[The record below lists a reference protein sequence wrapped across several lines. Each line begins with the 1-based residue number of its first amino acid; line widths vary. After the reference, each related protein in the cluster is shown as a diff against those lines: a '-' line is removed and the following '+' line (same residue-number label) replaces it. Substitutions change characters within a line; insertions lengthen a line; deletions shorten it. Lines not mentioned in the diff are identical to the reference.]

1 MVKIIPELP
10 ALLEPYIRRESTL
23 LEMRNQ
29 LYLNLPT
36 IFPKSGEPERELLSE
51 IFAGIYEVEDGV
63 MPEETFR
70 QILQGFLDKNPSPA
84 VPVAAAD

>member
-1 MVKIIPELP
+1 MEVIPELP
-10 ALLEPYIRRESTL
+10 ALLEPYIRKESTL

-36 IFPKSGEPERELLSE
+36 LFPKSAEPERELLSE

-63 MPEETFR
+63 MAEETFR
-70 QILQGFLDKNPSPA
+70 QILQGFLDKNPVPA
-84 VPVAAAD
+84 VPAAD

>member
-1 MVKIIPELP
+1 MEVIPELP
-10 ALLEPYIRRESTL
+10 ALLEPYLRKESAL
-23 LEMRNQ
+23 REMRNQ
-29 LYLNLPT
+29 LYLNLQT

-51 IFAGIYEVEDGV
+51 ILAGIYEVEDGV

-70 QILQGFLDKNPSPA
+70 QILQGFLDKNPVPA

>member
-1 MVKIIPELP
+1 MVEIIPELP
-10 ALLEPYIRRESTL
+10 ALLEPYIRSESTL

-36 IFPKSGEPERELLSE
+36 LFPKSAEPERELLSE
-51 IFAGIYEVEDGV
+51 ILAGIYEVEDGV

-70 QILQGFLDKNPSPA
+70 QAIQEFLAQNPVPA

>member
-29 LYLNLPT
+29 LYLNLQT

-70 QILQGFLDKNPSPA
+70 QILREFLAKNPVPA
-84 VPVAAAD
+84 VPASVAD

>member
-1 MVKIIPELP
+1 MEVIPELP
-10 ALLEPYIRRESTL
+10 ALLAPYIRRESTL

-36 IFPKSGEPERELLSE
+36 LFPKSAEPERELLSE

-70 QILQGFLDKNPSPA
+70 QILQGFLAKNPVPA

>member
-1 MVKIIPELP
+1 MAAIPELP
-10 ALLEPYIRRESTL
+10 DLLEPYLRRESAL

-51 IFAGIYEVEDGV
+51 ILAGIYEVEDGV

-70 QILQGFLDKNPSPA
+70 HAIQEFLAQNPVPTVPA
-84 VPVAAAD
+84 AG

>member
-1 MVKIIPELP
+1 METIPTLP

-36 IFPKSGEPERELLSE
+36 LFPKSAEPERELLSE
-51 IFAGIYEVEDGV
+51 IFAGIYEVEDGF

-70 QILQGFLDKNPSPA
+70 QILQGFLNKNPSPA

>member
-1 MVKIIPELP
+1 MTAIPELP
-10 ALLEPYIRRESTL
+10 ALLEPYIRKESAL
-23 LEMRNQ
+23 REMRNQ

-36 IFPKSGEPERELLSE
+36 LFPKSAEPERELLSE

-70 QILQGFLDKNPSPA
+70 QAIQEFLAQNPVPA
-84 VPVAAAD
+84 VPVAVAD

>member
-1 MVKIIPELP
+1 MEVIPELP
-10 ALLEPYIRRESTL
+10 ALLEPYIRKESTL

-36 IFPKSGEPERELLSE
+36 LFPKSAEPERELLSE

-70 QILQGFLDKNPSPA
+70 QILQDFLAKNPVPA
-84 VPVAAAD
+84 VPAAVAD

>member
-10 ALLEPYIRRESTL
+10 ALLKPYIRKESTL
-23 LEMRNQ
+23 REMRNQ

-36 IFPKSGEPERELLSE
+36 LFPKSGEPERELLSE

-70 QILQGFLDKNPSPA
+70 QILQGFLDKNPAPA
-84 VPVAAAD
+84 VPAAVAD

>member
-1 MVKIIPELP
+1 MKVIPELP
-10 ALLEPYIRRESTL
+10 ALLEPYLRKESAL

-36 IFPKSGEPERELLSE
+36 IFPKSGDPERELLSE
-51 IFAGIYEVEDGV
+51 ILAGIYEVEDGV

-70 QILQGFLDKNPSPA
+70 QTLQGFLDKNPVSA

>member
-1 MVKIIPELP
+1 MEPITELP

-36 IFPKSGEPERELLSE
+36 LFPKSAEPERELLSE
-51 IFAGIYEVEDGV
+51 ILAGIYEVEDGV

-70 QILQGFLDKNPSPA
+70 QAIQEFLAKNPVPA

>member
-1 MVKIIPELP
+1 MEVIPELP
-10 ALLEPYIRRESTL
+10 ALLEPYIRRESAL

-29 LYLNLPT
+29 LYLNLQI

-51 IFAGIYEVEDGV
+51 IFAGIYEVEDGA

-70 QILQGFLDKNPSPA
+70 QAIQEFLAKNPVTA
-84 VPVAAAD
+84 VPVVAAD